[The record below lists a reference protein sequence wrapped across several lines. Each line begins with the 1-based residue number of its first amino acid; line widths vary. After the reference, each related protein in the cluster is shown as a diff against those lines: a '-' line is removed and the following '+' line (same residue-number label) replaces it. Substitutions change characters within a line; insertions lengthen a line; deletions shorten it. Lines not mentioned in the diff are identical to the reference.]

1 MKKMALLYMVLIAAF
16 LAYAAQHIYTN
27 KADERS
33 FRSQQLRGEL
43 GENYVMVT
51 FLSGIEYWK
60 SCLKGFED
68 AAGALNVSI
77 EYRGATQYDAREQ
90 ITVLEQIIA
99 KKPAGIAI
107 SAIDTHSLTGVI
119 DKAVDAG
126 IPVVL
131 FDSGAEGSK
140 AYSFLG
146 TDNYAAGAAAA
157 ERMADLLGGQGE
169 VAVITLPFQQNHEE
183 RTRGFR
189 EAIERSYP
197 GMKVVATEDDKG
209 DAMVAKNLT
218 QSLLRKHP
226 DLAGVF
232 VTEAAGGKGAGEA
245 AAELVR
251 DTKLRV
257 IAFDTDKDTLDMI
270 REGSISATIA
280 QGTWNMGYW
289 SLQYL
294 FHLHHD
300 LTIPS
305 PAASG
310 DVSPLPVGVD
320 TGISIVTPDN
330 VDDYYA
336 K

>member
-1 MKKMALLYMVLIAAF
+1 MVLLYAVLIGAF
-16 LAYAAQHIYTN
+16 ILYVAQHYSE
-27 KADERS
+27 APERDSS
-33 FRSQQLRGEL
+33 FRGEGLRGEI

-51 FLSGIEYWK
+51 FLSGLEYWK

-68 AAGALNVSI
+68 AAEALGVSI

-90 ITVLEQIIA
+90 MTVLEQIIA
-99 KKPAGIAI
+99 KNPAGIAI
-107 SAIDTHSLTGVI
+107 SAIDPLSLTAAI
-119 DKAVDAG
+119 NKAVDAG

-131 FDSGAEGSK
+131 FDSGAPESK

-146 TDNYAAGAAAA
+146 TDNYQAGVTAANQ
-157 ERMADLLGGQGE
+157 MAKLTGE
-169 VAVITLPFQQNHEE
+169 AGKVAVITQPDQQNHED
-183 RTRGFR
+183 RIRGFTDTIR
-189 EAIERSYP
+189 ESYP
-197 GMKVVATEDDKG
+197 RMKVVAVKNDKG
-209 DAMVAKNLT
+209 DAMAAKKAA
-218 QSLLRKHP
+218 QELLKADP

-232 VTEAAGGKGAGEA
+232 VTEAAGGTGAGEA
-245 AAELVR
+245 AKELDR
-251 DTKLRV
+251 SQPLHI

-270 REGSISATIA
+270 KEGTISATIA

-294 FHLHHD
+294 FHLHHG

-305 PAASG
+305 PTDSG
-310 DVSPLPVGVD
+310 EVSPLPVEVN
-320 TGISIVTPDN
+320 TGISIVTKDN

>member
-1 MKKMALLYMVLIAAF
+1 MKKTALLYMVLIAAF
-16 LAYAAQHIYTN
+16 LAYAAQHVYMN

-33 FRSQQLRGEL
+33 FRSEELRGEL

-60 SCLKGFED
+60 GSLKGFED
-68 AAGALNVSI
+68 AAEALNVSI

-99 KKPAGIAI
+99 KKPSGIAI
-107 SAIDTHSLTGVI
+107 SAIDPTSLTGVI

-146 TDNYAAGAAAA
+146 TDNHAAGAAAA
-157 ERMADLLGGQGE
+157 DRMADLLGGQGK
-169 VAVITLPFQQNHEE
+169 VAVITLPAQQNHVE
-183 RTRGFR
+183 RTQGFR
-189 EAIERSYP
+189 EAIERSHP
-197 GMKVVATEDDKG
+197 GMEVVAVEDDKG
-209 DAMVAKNLT
+209 DAMAAKNLT
-218 QSLLRKHP
+218 QSLLQKYP

-245 AAELVR
+245 ASELER
-251 DTKLRV
+251 ADKFHV

-320 TGISIVTPDN
+320 TGISIVTPEN

>member
-1 MKKMALLYMVLIAAF
+1 MKKTALLYALLIAAF
-16 LAYAAQHIYTN
+16 LAYAAQHLYMN
-27 KADERS
+27 KIDERS
-33 FRSQQLRGEL
+33 FRPDELRGEL

-51 FLSGIEYWK
+51 FLSGMEYWK

-68 AAGALNVSI
+68 AAEALNVSI

-107 SAIDTHSLTGVI
+107 SALDPNSLTEAI

-131 FDSGAEGSK
+131 FDSGAPGSA

-146 TDNYAAGAAAA
+146 TDNYAAGRTAAN
-157 ERMADLLGGQGE
+157 RMAELVGGQGE
-169 VAVITLPFQQNHEE
+169 VAVITVPAQQNHVE

-189 EAIERSYP
+189 ETIERSHP
-197 GMKVVATEDDKG
+197 GMKVVAVEDDRG
-209 DAMVAKNLT
+209 DAMEARELT
-218 QSLLRKHP
+218 EELLRKHP

-232 VTEAAGGKGAGEA
+232 VTEAAGGKGAGQA
-245 AAELVR
+245 AAELER
-251 DTKLRV
+251 ERPLRV

-305 PAASG
+305 PASAG
-310 DVSPLPVGVD
+310 DVSPLPVEVN
-320 TGISIVTPDN
+320 TGISIVTSDN

-336 K
+336 Q

>member
-1 MKKMALLYMVLIAAF
+1 MKKTALLYVVLIAAF
-16 LAYAAQHIYTN
+16 LAYVVQHVYTN
-27 KADERS
+27 SESERS
-33 FRSQQLRGEL
+33 FRSEELRGEL

-68 AAGALNVSI
+68 AAEALNVSI

-107 SAIDTHSLTGVI
+107 SALDPTSLTGVI

-131 FDSGAEGSK
+131 FDSGAPGSK

-146 TDNYAAGAAAA
+146 TDNYAAGEAAAD
-157 ERMADLLGGQGE
+157 RMADLLGGKGK
-169 VAVITLPFQQNHEE
+169 VAVVTLPSQQNHDE
-183 RTRGFR
+183 RTQGFR
-189 EAIERSYP
+189 EAVAQSYP
-197 GMKVVATEDDKG
+197 GMRVVAVEDDKG
-209 DAMVAKNLT
+209 DAMVAKDLT
-218 QSLLRKHP
+218 EKLLDKYP

-245 AAELVR
+245 AGELER
-251 DTKLRV
+251 EEKLRV

-320 TGISIVTPDN
+320 TGISVVTPEN